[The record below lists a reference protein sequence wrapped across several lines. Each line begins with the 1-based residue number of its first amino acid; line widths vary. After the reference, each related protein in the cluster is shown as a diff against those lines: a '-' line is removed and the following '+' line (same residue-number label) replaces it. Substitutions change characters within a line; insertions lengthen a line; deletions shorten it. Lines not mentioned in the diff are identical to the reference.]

1 MLHFELDQR
10 TVVWKLLQSC
20 DVSSFAGHLKCTLLL
35 VAQPLDLQVF
45 VFSCAVYVVFDSVL
59 SLLPSTFSFYFEVVP
74 FHCLFLIQCHLI
86 QLSQDFH
93 MSDLLQLIQL
103 SLLGKD
109 TFVLLEISF
118 SCKSFDNILSMLERL
133 RVLPLDVVSGLLHQ
147 VL

>member
-1 MLHFELDQR
+1 
-10 TVVWKLLQSC
+10 
-20 DVSSFAGHLKCTLLL
+20 
-35 VAQPLDLQVF
+35 
-45 VFSCAVYVVFDSVL
+45 
-59 SLLPSTFSFYFEVVP
+59 
-74 FHCLFLIQCHLI
+74 
-86 QLSQDFH
+86 